1 MNGMSLIGVPP
12 PHMRAVQPGLDY
24 TVLHGLRAA
33 IEALTEYTDIQLE
46 RKKAGIEGA
55 PKLLNRCRVIC
66 ITSARDNESMKR
78 LEEIFQTVLVQQ
90 NKHIAN
96 SDRFIPIDHCHLVI
110 INTFPVNTE
119 SQVSNHPPRNVRQ
132 TVFIFCTLYVGK
144 VRFKYT
150 VVPF

>member
-12 PHMRAVQPGLDY
+12 THTRAVQPGLDY

-46 RKKAGIEGA
+46 RRNASVEGA

-96 SDRFIPIDHCHLVI
+96 SDRFMPIDHCHLVI

-119 SQVSNHPPRNVRQ
+119 SQVSNHPPRNVR
-132 TVFIFCTLYVGK
+132 THLRIC
-144 VRFKYT
+144 
-150 VVPF
+150 

>member
-12 PHMRAVQPGLDY
+12 PHVRAVPSGLDY

-33 IEALTEYTDIQLE
+33 IEALSEYTDLQLE
-46 RKKAGIEGA
+46 RRNASIDGA

-90 NKHIAN
+90 NKNISG
-96 SDRFIPIDHCHLVI
+96 SDRFLAIDHCHLVI

-119 SQVSNHPPRNVRQ
+119 SQVSNHPPRNVRG
-132 TVFIFCTLYVGK
+132 VFYFVG
-144 VRFKYT
+144 
-150 VVPF
+150 

>member
-33 IEALTEYTDIQLE
+33 IEALTEYTDLQLE
-46 RKKAGIEGA
+46 KRNASADGA

-90 NKHIAN
+90 NKHIAG
-96 SDRFIPIDHCHLVI
+96 SDRFTPIDHCHLVI

-119 SQVSNHPPRNVRQ
+119 SQVSNHPPRNVSCSNC
-132 TVFIFCTLYVGK
+132 FL
-144 VRFKYT
+144 
-150 VVPF
+150 

>member
-12 PHMRAVQPGLDY
+12 THMRAVQPGLDY

-33 IEALTEYTDIQLE
+33 IEALTEYTDTQLE
-46 RKKAGIEGA
+46 RRNASVEGA

-96 SDRFIPIDHCHLVI
+96 SDRFMPIDHCHLVI
-110 INTFPVNTE
+110 INTFPVNTD
-119 SQVSNHPPRNVRQ
+119 SLVSNHPPRNVR
-132 TVFIFCTLYVGK
+132 TNMLFC
-144 VRFKYT
+144 
-150 VVPF
+150 